1 MIWNDT
7 NTAVLRILAS
17 AEEPMTAIEIAEQ
30 LFSDTG
36 IALHDDRVRNALKAL
51 EHNEGFSDSRFGL
64 PVHLA
69 VRAGKRGRSDLW
81 IITPAGREEHAR
93 TAGSS

>member
-7 NTAVLRILAS
+7 NTAVLCYLAA
-17 AEEPMTAIEIAEQ
+17 AEEPVTAIEVAEQ
-30 LFSDTG
+30 VFNNTG
-36 IALHDDRVRNALKAL
+36 VALHDDRVRNALKAL
-51 EHNEGFSDSRFGL
+51 ERNEGFSDSRSGL

-81 IITPAGREEHAR
+81 VVTPAGREEHAR
-93 TAGSS
+93 VAGSS